1 MSQPKTVVKRRDM
14 LGGSSEAAVDTI
26 SGFIG
31 GAAKGPELMQ
41 VPLRSITVLPQFRRD
56 FPSGSHAAL
65 VENVREYGVIE
76 PVLVNR
82 LPDSDKYQLIAGE
95 RRYRAARALA
105 EEGGEVGERFAS
117 IPALAYDDLPVEKV
131 REIQLSENIL
141 REDLNEIDETLALL
155 DLLSVRL
162 GKSAKEVRSLLVRME
177 KESRGAARQGQVD
190 AEAVKA
196 VEELFRT
203 FSKLGWTT
211 FVKKRLDLL
220 SMPQDVERAF
230 REGRVKMSL
239 ALLLMRLP
247 DSMRTKYIDLA
258 ERGMS
263 KEELQGVVQSVT
275 RKPTAAQ
282 PKAVQLAV
290 SVKKRLTPKRFVKLS
305 DEKRKQVQELL
316 EQVNSL
322 LESEDDAPAAA
333 PAKEAAPMDAAPV
346 EVTEEN
352 SGLN

>member
-1 MSQPKTVVKRRDM
+1 MSRPSPNFKEKNLLRETSDSVTDTLTEM
-14 LGGSSEAAVDTI
+14 IGSSR
-26 SGFIG
+26 
-31 GAAKGPELMQ
+31 GPELMQ
-41 VPLRSITVLPQFRRD
+41 VPLRSITVLPQVRRD
-56 FPSGSHAAL
+56 FPSESHAAL

-95 RRYRAARALA
+95 RRYRAAKTLA
-105 EEGGEVGERFAS
+105 EEGGETGRRFAS

-162 GKSAKEVRSLLVRME
+162 GKGPEEVRSLLVRME

-190 AEAVKA
+190 AEASKTVQE
-196 VEELFRT
+196 VFRT

-220 SMPQDVERAF
+220 NMPQDVEVAF
-230 REGRVKMSL
+230 REGRVKMSH
-239 ALLLMRLP
+239 ALLLMRLG
-247 DSMRTKYIDLA
+247 DDVRAKYIDLV

-290 SVKKRLTPKRFVKLS
+290 AVKKRLTPKRFVNLS
-305 DEKRKQVQELL
+305 EEKRERVVELL
-316 EQVNSL
+316 EQVDGL
-322 LESEDDAPAAA
+322 LADDDEVAA
-333 PAKEAAPMDAAPV
+333 PEEGAPDEVDASAEAAQ
-346 EVTEEN
+346 
-352 SGLN
+352 G